1 MIPVHYM
8 YVTVLIIIY
17 TNYDTITLH
26 VCLCPYNNL
35 YYEPIMIPVHYMYV
49 TVLIIIYT
57 NYDTITLHVCHCS
70 YNNLYKL

>member
-1 MIPVHYM
+1 MIPLHYM

-35 YYEPIMIPVHYMYV
+35 YITMNQIIAKRTVIDSCVVCVCLCFYV
-49 TVLIIIYT
+49 SMRQLDIFGLFTSV
-57 NYDTITLHVCHCS
+57 
-70 YNNLYKL
+70 